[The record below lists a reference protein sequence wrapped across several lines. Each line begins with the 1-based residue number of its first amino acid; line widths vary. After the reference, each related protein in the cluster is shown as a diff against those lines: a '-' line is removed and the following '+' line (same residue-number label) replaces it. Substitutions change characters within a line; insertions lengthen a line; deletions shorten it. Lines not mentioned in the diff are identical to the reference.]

1 MKKIIKILSLL
12 LIPVGAFAQ
21 LAPVTSQYI
30 LNPLIINPAFA
41 GNRGAL
47 NISAFFRRQWVGIPG
62 APETTS
68 FIADAPMLDNKIG
81 LGISLINDRVGVTK
95 ETQFVTNYAY
105 KLNLGKGTLSLGLGA
120 GFTATNTAWSDLI
133 VLDPGDEAY
142 LVDTRLFVIPNFSFG
157 AYYSYDRHFAGFSIP
172 RFLSYSFS
180 SDKNKYT
187 AQIDPAQ
194 YSYMFMYG
202 YIFDLSDK
210 VNFIPSTLI
219 SLSPGRTVLIDVN
232 GYFTFNNRFWVGAS
246 YKNGRSFAGLLQF
259 EINNQ
264 LRIAYSYDFDFGK
277 LGTYSNGS
285 HEIMLRYE
293 FRYKVDVPS
302 PLIF

>member
-1 MKKIIKILSLL
+1 MKKIIKILSFLL
-12 LIPVGAFAQ
+12 VPLGAFGQ

-47 NISAFFRRQWVGIPG
+47 NVSAFFRRQWVGIPG

-68 FIADAPMLDNKIG
+68 FIADAPMFDNKIG
-81 LGISLINDRVGVTK
+81 LGLSLVNDRVGVTK
-95 ETQFVTNYAY
+95 ETQLVTNYAY
-105 KLNLGKGTLSLGLGA
+105 KLNLGKGTLSFGLGV
-120 GFTATNTAWSDLI
+120 GLTATNTAWSDLI

-142 LVDTRLFVIPNFSFG
+142 LVDSRLFVIPNFSFG
-157 AYYSYDRHFAGFSIP
+157 AYYSNDRHFAGFSIP
-172 RFLSYSFS
+172 RFLSYNFS

-187 AQIDPAQ
+187 VQVDPSQ

-219 SLSPGRTVLIDVN
+219 SLSPGRDVLIDVN

-246 YKNGRSFAGLLQF
+246 YKSGRSFAGLFQF
-259 EINNQ
+259 EINSQ
-264 LRIAYSYDFDFGK
+264 LRIAYSYDFDYGK

>member
-1 MKKIIKILSLL
+1 MKKIVKVLSFL
-12 LIPVGAFAQ
+12 LIPFGAFGQ
-21 LAPVTSQYI
+21 VAPVTSQYI

-47 NISAFFRRQWVGIPG
+47 NLSAFFRRQWVGIPG
-62 APETTS
+62 APETIS
-68 FIADAPMLDNKIG
+68 FIADAPVFDNKVG
-81 LGISLINDRVGVTK
+81 LGFSLVNDRIGVTK
-95 ETQFVTNYAY
+95 ETQLVTNYAY
-105 KLNLGKGTLSLGLGA
+105 RLNLSKGTLSFGLGA
-120 GFTATNTAWSDLI
+120 GITTTNTAMSDLI

-142 LVDTRLFVIPNFSFG
+142 LVDSRLFVIPNFSFG
-157 AYYSYDRHFAGFSIP
+157 VYYSYARHFAGFSIP
-172 RFLSYSFS
+172 RFLGYNFS
-180 SDKNKYT
+180 SEKNKYT
-187 AQIDPAQ
+187 VQVDPSQ

-202 YIFDLSDK
+202 YIIDLSDK
-210 VNFIPSTLI
+210 VNLIPSTLVSI
-219 SLSPGRTVLIDVN
+219 SPGRTVLVDLNAYV
-232 GYFTFNNRFWVGAS
+232 TFNNRFWLGAS
-246 YKNGRSFAGLLQF
+246 YRSGRSYAGLFQF

-264 LRIAYSYDFDFGK
+264 LKIAYSYDFDYGK